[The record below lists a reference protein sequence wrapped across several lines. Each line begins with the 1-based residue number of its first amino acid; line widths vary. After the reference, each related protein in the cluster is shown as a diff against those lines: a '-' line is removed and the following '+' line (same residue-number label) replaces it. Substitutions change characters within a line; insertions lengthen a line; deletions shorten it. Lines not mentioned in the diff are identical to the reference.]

1 MLTKPTLTNISLAAE
16 LSAKMRFALVPSTIP
31 YEHHEQIQKW
41 LREMVCKAEE
51 NAEAYAENYLKT
63 HAK

>member
-16 LSAKMRFALVPSTIP
+16 LSTKMRFALIPSTIP

-41 LREMVCKAEE
+41 LREMLCKAEE
-51 NAEAYAENYLKT
+51 NAEAYANNYLKND
-63 HAK
+63 AK